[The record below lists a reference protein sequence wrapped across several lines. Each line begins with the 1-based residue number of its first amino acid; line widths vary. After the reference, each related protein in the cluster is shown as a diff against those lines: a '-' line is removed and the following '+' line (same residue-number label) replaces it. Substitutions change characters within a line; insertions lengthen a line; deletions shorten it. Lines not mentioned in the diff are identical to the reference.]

1 MKIKKL
7 KVFIESGFH
16 VDSAES
22 GKYHTLYVADSKYI
36 DNSYDLTLYKLH
48 KDNVTN
54 PDGYMIAIPSMIEGV
69 VLYSNSWKIVD
80 SYTQQSFLRLI
91 RLYTKLFTKSIL
103 WYFISKLYKVR
114 IKRER
119 LMLLANLIENQKT
132 LESRFSPNKVKS
144 LLGIK
149 DNSKDIY
156 DEIFFS

>member
-7 KVFIESGFH
+7 KVFIPNGFH

-22 GKYHTLYVADSKYI
+22 GKYHTLYVADSKHI
-36 DNSYDLTLYKLH
+36 DNSYDLALYQLTEDH
-48 KDNVTN
+48 LYN
-54 PDGYMIAIPSMIEGV
+54 PSGYMIAIPSMVEDTV
-69 VLYSNSWKIVD
+69 SYLRSWKIVD
-80 SYTQQSFLRLI
+80 SYTQQSFSRLI
-91 RLYTKLFTKSIL
+91 KLYTRLFTKSIL

-114 IKRER
+114 IERER
-119 LMLLANLIENQKT
+119 LMLLANLIETEKT